1 MPHREVERSFGCFGF
16 SLLRS
21 SKCAGIDEAKSLI
34 RNLINGHFAVSNHN
48 SVANAVASPIVDRIK
63 TFAPTQSHKFV
74 LGLPT
79 DGTLIPVYG
88 ELVRRCRAR
97 KVSFEARRVLAGTRL
112 GADKIHKV
120 IMLLWKGITLVFSQV
135 DILPIQVHLLPGI
148 PPLGSTT
155 KSACA
160 AYEALI
166 TSLGGIDL
174 LLGPEITQAKKRFFD
189 ANEQV
194 PSQAVSMG
202 IGTILK
208 AGEIMMLVNRELK
221 SEGLRRALED
231 GVDHLC
237 PASALQ
243 LHENASIFADEDA
256 VSRLQTSTIKYLIA
270 QTQESTIQKHTGE
283 LCNGAC
289 RKMGWKI
296 ITDFSSV

>member
-1 MPHREVERSFGCFGF
+1 MQLQVF
-16 SLLRS
+16 
-21 SKCAGIDEAKSLI
+21 
-34 RNLINGHFAVSNHN
+34 SNHN
-48 SVANAVASPIVDRIK
+48 SVANAVASPIVDCIK

-97 KVSFEARRVLAGTRL
+97 KVSFEHVMTVNLDECVGL
-112 GADKIHKV
+112 GSQDSQSYYAFMERHF
-120 IMLLWKGITLVFSQV
+120 FSQV

-148 PPLGSTT
+148 PPLDSTT
-155 KSACA
+155 KSVCT

-174 LLGPEITQAKKRFFD
+174 F
-189 ANEQV
+189 
-194 PSQAVSMG
+194 QAVSMG

-221 SEGLRRALED
+221 SESLRRALED

-237 PASALQ
+237 PAFALQ

-256 VSRLQTSTIKYLIA
+256 VSRLQASTIKYLIA

-289 RKMGWKI
+289 RKMGLKI

>member
-1 MPHREVERSFGCFGF
+1 MQLQVF
-16 SLLRS
+16 
-21 SKCAGIDEAKSLI
+21 
-34 RNLINGHFAVSNHN
+34 SNHN

-97 KVSFEARRVLAGTRL
+97 KVSFEHVMTVNLDECVG
-112 GADKIHKV
+112 
-120 IMLLWKGITLVFSQV
+120 
-135 DILPIQVHLLPGI
+135 
-148 PPLGSTT
+148 LGSQDSQSYYAFMERHYSSLFTSGY
-155 KSACA
+155 SAYPSPSSSWYPSSRFHYQICLRCIRSPYHFA
-160 AYEALI
+160 WWYRPLVNWHW
-166 TSLGGIDL
+166 
-174 LLGPEITQAKKRFFD
+174 LGPEITQAKKRFFD